1 MASIVNEIINTLR
14 GNIKFYTMF
23 QVIMDAVELTDSQL
37 KRFKQVFTRSVP
49 RIVTACD
56 NRACLPQYQL
66 KGTVS

>member
-49 RIVTACD
+49 DKTAVIW
-56 NRACLPQYQL
+56 NF
-66 KGTVS
+66 KVSA